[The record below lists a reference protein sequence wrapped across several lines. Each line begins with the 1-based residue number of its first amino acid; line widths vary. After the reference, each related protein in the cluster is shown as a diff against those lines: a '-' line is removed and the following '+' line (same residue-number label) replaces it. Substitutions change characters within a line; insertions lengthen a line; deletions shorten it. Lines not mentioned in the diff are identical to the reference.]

1 MYMRHWLQSPS
12 SLTHGNIIKR
22 EIFSKR
28 TEDSTDEDGAILRNE
43 IFLTNLPRLLG
54 RLAISVDWEIY

>member
-28 TEDSTDEDGAILRNE
+28 TEDSTDKEGGNSKVR
-43 IFLTNLPRLLG
+43 
-54 RLAISVDWEIY
+54 

>member
-22 EIFSKR
+22 EIFTKNTSETK
-28 TEDSTDEDGAILRNE
+28 E
-43 IFLTNLPRLLG
+43 
-54 RLAISVDWEIY
+54 

>member
-28 TEDSTDEDGAILRNE
+28 TEDSADKEGAILRYVDNFSRCYLE
-43 IFLTNLPRLLG
+43 PRI
-54 RLAISVDWEIY
+54 ASVATAKE

>member
-22 EIFSKR
+22 EIFSKH
-28 TEDSTDEDGAILRNE
+28 TDEPLKTFYFARYDR
-43 IFLTNLPRLLG
+43 
-54 RLAISVDWEIY
+54 

>member
-12 SLTHGNIIKR
+12 RLTHGNIIKR

-28 TEDSTDEDGAILRNE
+28 TEDSTPSTLRAMTGKKGS
-43 IFLTNLPRLLG
+43 L
-54 RLAISVDWEIY
+54 